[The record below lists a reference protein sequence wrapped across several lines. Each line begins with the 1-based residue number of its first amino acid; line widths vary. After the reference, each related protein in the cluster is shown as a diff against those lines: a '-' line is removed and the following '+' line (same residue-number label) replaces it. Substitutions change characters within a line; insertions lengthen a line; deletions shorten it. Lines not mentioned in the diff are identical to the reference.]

1 MIFGLDFGL
10 SCCLYRLWNT
20 SLAAVVNW
28 VQWSA
33 LAMEPWNALVAMV
46 EHFDLDCSCFG
57 PWRCMWNFVIGVE
70 WWNLIWK
77 LRLSWNWCI
86 MEIES
91 IANDYRIKWYMYCSF
106 TMSWSWMDWKIKLK
120 WDCLSFELC
129 LWDFDS
135 DFWNWRLYG
144 HWIALANSSMM
155 EMNVGNEHELK
166 NGNVWFETGLWCL
179 NDLNE

>member
-1 MIFGLDFGL
+1 
-10 SCCLYRLWNT
+10 
-20 SLAAVVNW
+20 
-28 VQWSA
+28 
-33 LAMEPWNALVAMV
+33 MEPWNALAAMV

-57 PWRCMWNFVIGVE
+57 PWRCIWNFVIGGK

-91 IANDYRIKWYMYCSF
+91 IANDYWIKWYMYCSF

-120 WDCLSFELC
+120 WDCLLFELC

-155 EMNVGNEHELK
+155 EMNMNWKMEMYGSRPVYDA
-166 NGNVWFETGLWCL
+166 WMT
-179 NDLNE
+179 